1 LPNIRWQRAGGGWQ
15 AAAFRALMVLHSR
28 KFPVQQQHY
37 AVACG
42 SLADDNEAVRTVALN
57 MVTVVSAAHP
67 DQMVAS
73 QNADMVPRRMIDDA
87 FATVCNSLTD
97 LSVAVRVHAA
107 QLLGKMRGVSEDFL
121 LQTFDKKVMSHLRK
135 KKTEHELIK
144 DKARAATHLST
155 PPPHLRIS
163 TSHIC
168 ASSHP
173 TSAHLHIPH
182 LRISTSHIC
191 ASRRMLILPLRA

>member
-1 LPNIRWQRAGGGWQ
+1 
-15 AAAFRALMVLHSR
+15 
-28 KFPVQQQHY
+28 VQQQHY
-37 AVACG
+37 AVACA

-144 DKARAATHLST
+144 DKARAAHTS
-155 PPPHLRIS
+155 PHV
-163 TSHIC
+163 
-168 ASSHP
+168 P
-173 TSAHLHIPH
+173 TSAHLHISH
-182 LRISTSHIC
+182 LGGC
-191 ASRRMLILPLRA
+191 